1 LALVAAVRLQE
12 GKLPFIL
19 DAFGDETENVSGS
32 WHSANK
38 ATCSMQIQGII
49 HTDSGQYPVYIV
61 VHANQQSQQQWSQPA
76 C

>member
-1 LALVAAVRLQE
+1 MGLQE

-19 DAFGDETENVSGS
+19 DAFGDETENVFGS
-32 WHSANK
+32 WHNANK

-61 VHANQQSQQQWSQPA
+61 VLANQRSQQLRSQPA